1 MQGCPTSFD
10 RMIGRAKTLELAYG
24 CPDTLPAEGDWKL
37 MGLPTTTSWD
47 LSPESLNSD
56 ADEGGIT
63 ATMISALDPT
73 YSIEGEVRSKDRTD
87 EFGIQEFVK
96 YIVDEVKA
104 LRQPA
109 VWMRL
114 HWGDYY
120 HIGYMVPSG
129 ASDGGGVKEIVTYSF
144 EFKLNVGTTFQL
156 TQADTDIPV
165 TGVTLTPTT
174 SSVAAGASTTFTV
187 AIAPADADNKL
198 FTVSSSVPA
207 RATVAAVGN
216 TVTISSPSNATAGT
230 AVITVK
236 TDDGD
241 FTATHTVTVTVQ

>member
-10 RMIGRAKTLELAYG
+10 RLIGRAKTLELAYG
-24 CPDTLPAEGDWKL
+24 CPDALPSEDEWKL
-37 MGLPTTTSWD
+37 MGLPTSATWD
-47 LSPESLNSD
+47 LSPESLSSD

-63 ATMISALDPT
+63 ATMISGLDPT
-73 YSIEGEVRSKDRTD
+73 YTIEGEVRTKDRTD
-87 EFGIQEFVK
+87 EFGVQAFVK
-96 YIVDEVKA
+96 YIVDEVMA
-104 LRQPA
+104 RRQPG
-109 VWMRL
+109 VWMRF

-156 TQADTDIPV
+156 TQAGTDIPV
-165 TGVTLTPTT
+165 TGVTLAPTT

-198 FTVSSSVPA
+198 FTVSSSAPA

-216 TVTISSPSNATAGT
+216 TVTISSPSNATAGA

-236 TDDGD
+236 SDDGD
-241 FTATHTVTVTVQ
+241 FTATHTVTVTVP